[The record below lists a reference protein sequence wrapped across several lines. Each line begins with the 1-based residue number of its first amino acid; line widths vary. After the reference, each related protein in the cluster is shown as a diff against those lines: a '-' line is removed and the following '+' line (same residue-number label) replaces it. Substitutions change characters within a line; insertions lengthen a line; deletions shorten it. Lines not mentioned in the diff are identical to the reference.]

1 MAEKARYSMKRQVWA
16 CHISI
21 GAVILSVAALIS
33 ANPRWAAV
41 WAVLTVSSW
50 MATRVWN
57 RQDPI
62 PMPHFMRW
70 ALFLPRGPHSPQHL
84 KRILKPRSGEQIL
97 EVGPGVGVHS
107 LPIAAALLPS
117 GVLDVL
123 DIQHEM
129 LDDLKRRA
137 VKAGITNIV
146 ATQGNA
152 QALPYPRQTFDAAYM
167 IGTLGE
173 IPDAAAALREVRRV
187 LRPTGRLVIGE
198 VVLDPDY
205 VSLPALEEKA
215 KEAGLVLERTT
226 GPRFSYFALFRAT
239 AMAT

>member
-1 MAEKARYSMKRQVWA
+1 MKRQVWA
-16 CHISI
+16 IHISI

-41 WAVLTVSSW
+41 WAVLTFSSW

-84 KRILKPRSGEQIL
+84 KRILKPRSGERIL
-97 EVGPGVGVHS
+97 EVGPGVGVHA

-146 ATQGNA
+146 VTQGNA
-152 QALPYPRQTFDAAYM
+152 QALPYPRHTFDAAYM
-167 IGTLGE
+167 IGALGE
-173 IPDAAAALREVRRV
+173 IPDPAAALRELRRA
-187 LRPTGRLVIGE
+187 LKPKGRLVIGE
-198 VVLDPDY
+198 VIIDPDF

-215 KEAGLVLERTT
+215 RDAGLVLERTT
-226 GPRFSYFALFRAT
+226 GSRFSYFALIRPIT
-239 AMAT
+239 MAT